1 MTFRKSAAGFTLIEL
16 LVVLTVLTL
25 LAGLVGPRVLGQLGG
40 AKSDTASVQIN
51 DLEQAAE
58 LFMLD
63 IGRFPTNEEGL
74 QALVTNPG
82 VPGWDGPYLRRN
94 TLPDDPW
101 GRAYLYR
108 YPGEREDVDIYTLG
122 ANGQPGGSGE
132 DAVVGN
138 WNL

>member
-74 QALVTNPG
+74 QALVSNPG

-94 TLPDDPW
+94 ALPDDPW

-108 YPGEREDVDIYTLG
+108 YPGERGEIDIYTLG

-138 WNL
+138 WN